1 MIGYPQ
7 LQPAPDAAA
16 NLALADWARERFWEL
31 QVPLTLA
38 FTPGEAGVTA
48 FSDFGER
55 IHFPDQNAI
64 QFFLMGYKLGEAHA
78 LDPQQGSPFT
88 TQVVAPEDEEAVPGG
103 D

>member
-7 LQPAPDAAA
+7 MDLTE
-16 NLALADWARERFWEL
+16 WAREQFWQA

-38 FTPGEAGVTA
+38 FTPGEVGVTA

-55 IHFPDQNAI
+55 IHFPDQASI
-64 QFFLMGYKLGEAHA
+64 QFFLMGYKLGESHA

-88 TQVVAPEDEEAVPGG
+88 TQTVAPEDEEAIPE
-103 D
+103 